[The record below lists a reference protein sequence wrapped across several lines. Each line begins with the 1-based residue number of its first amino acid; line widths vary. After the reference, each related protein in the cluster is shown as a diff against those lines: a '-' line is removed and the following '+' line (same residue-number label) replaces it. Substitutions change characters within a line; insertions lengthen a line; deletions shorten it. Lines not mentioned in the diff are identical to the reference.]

1 MNNLLSITH
10 VSTCGWCCLLRN
22 YTISNSQ
29 DRNFMNDDRS
39 STRSYLVTNLNE
51 YTRAL
56 IIKFLHVT
64 LVSNGLACRNASKPF
79 GIGSFPSSSW
89 CFSATGNLMRVRK
102 QKKYVFTH
110 EQSSR
115 SDKGSPLAS
124 LSCFSPQKN
133 ALVCS
138 RPLIHRLLPRLAAGR
153 SSNLSRVAWFSLGN
167 RCSPIHEKN
176 CR

>member
-22 YTISNSQ
+22 YTISNSY
-29 DRNFMNDDRS
+29 DRNFINDDRS
-39 STRSYLVTNLNE
+39 SARSYLVTNLNE
-51 YTRAL
+51 YTRAS
-56 IIKFLHVT
+56 IIKFLHAT
-64 LVSNGLACRNASKPF
+64 IVSNGLACRNASKPF
-79 GIGSFPSSSW
+79 GIGQTAGASLWQEIWWGSD
-89 CFSATGNLMRVRK
+89 RK

-124 LSCFSPQKN
+124 LSCSSPQEN

-138 RPLIHRLLPRLAAGR
+138 RPLIHRLLPRLAADR